1 MKKDTLDIVIPI
13 YNEEKCLNELF
24 SRLLTLKSQWLDI
37 ELNFI
42 FINDGSKDK
51 SCEILSEYAKEHDF
65 IKVINFSRN
74 FGHQMAVTAGID
86 YSTSDYI
93 AIIDADLQDPPELI
107 KDMYKKTKEGYE
119 VVYGKRLTRK
129 NETLFKKSSAKFFY
143 KLINSLSDI
152 DIPADTGDFR
162 LITKSVADYI
172 KVMPEKHRFVR
183 GMVPWVGFESAPL
196 LYHRD
201 ERYAGKTKYPFFKM
215 LNFAL
220 DAIFSF
226 SNKPL
231 KLAIHLGL
239 LIFVF
244 GILLGFYMLYIKLFT
259 NLAVGGIT
267 VTILTV
273 IIMSGIQIL
282 MLGII
287 GEYIGRIFEESKSRP
302 LYIIKNTKNIKLL
315 ECKDCT
321 NYKVR

>member
-13 YNEEKCLNELF
+13 YNEEECLNELF
-24 SRLLTLKSQWLDI
+24 LRLLALKSDWSDV

-51 SCEILSEYAKEHDF
+51 SLLILNEYANKHDF

-86 YSTSDYI
+86 YSTADYV

-107 KDMYKKTKEGYE
+107 KNMYEQSKEGYE

-129 NETLFKKSSAKFFY
+129 NETLFKKAAAKLFY
-143 KLINSLSDI
+143 RFINSMSDI
-152 DIPADTGDFR
+152 NIPVDTGDFR
-162 LITKSVADYI
+162 LITKPVADYI
-172 KVMPEKHRFVR
+172 KLMPEKHRFLR
-183 GMVPWVGFESAPL
+183 GMIPWVGFESAPL
-196 LYHRD
+196 LYNRD
-201 ERYAGKTKYPFFKM
+201 ERYAGKTKYPFLKM

-244 GILLGFYMLYIKLFT
+244 GVLLGFYMLYIKLFT

-302 LYIIKNTKNIKLL
+302 LYVIKNTKNIKLG
-315 ECKDCT
+315 ECIGRTLSK
-321 NYKVR
+321 